1 MSEETKDHLKADS
14 YASDDIKTYTD
25 MHEHTTGSIPAT
37 EGVSSGWKNTPEY
50 GADEFI
56 FNEIDIDGD
65 DADEAYYED
74 CDTEYSD
81 DTEYSHEA
89 VCSDDGDYPDD
100 EKPDKGYPFTII
112 LVAVAL
118 LVFLSLIPWGEKTQ
132 NFLKDYNLIGDLL
145 PQRNDSILESTE
157 MLDPELL
164 ALDEGAVEPQ
174 LTDSVPVVSEENT
187 ALSDNPPLGPVIE
200 RDVPDC
206 VVKENGMVVLEDYTE
221 GGSGL
226 RNLKNALV
234 RRENRPVHIA
244 MMGDSYI
251 EGDIITMELRDR
263 LQEKYGGRG
272 VGYVA
277 AHSAVQGFRTTVR
290 HKDSG
295 WKHHPIKEAAG
306 THYFTIAGEYYTGQ
320 KGATITLNGVEKND
334 RLSGW
339 NSTRLL
345 FIAPNSGI
353 ITLAAGGTTHT
364 FDITGES
371 GVQSILLPAETSSV
385 KISSDIADLKML
397 GVWLEDTNGVVV
409 DNMSIRGDS
418 GIGRRTT
425 NVSLA
430 HQMRD
435 FIDYDLIIVEFGINA
450 LSSKQTNYTKY
461 SNTMTDVLRRLK
473 QCYPAADIILMGI
486 GDRGQKIQ
494 GVPRSFPTAQY
505 MVDAQ
510 RQAAKNAGVMF
521 WDTREA
527 MGGED
532 AIVRW
537 RDEKLANGDYIHLNH
552 AGGKRLGNALYQSIE
567 AAING
572 K

>member
-1 MSEETKDHLKADS
+1 MSEETKDHLKVDP
-14 YASDDIKTYTD
+14 YASDDMKTSPD
-25 MHEHTTGSIPAT
+25 MHEHTTRNFPVPDGR
-37 EGVSSGWKNTPEY
+37 SGNLENTPYE
-50 GADEFI
+50 EVI
-56 FNEIDIDGD
+56 FNEIDIDEE
-65 DADEAYYED
+65 DADEEYYDEYD
-74 CDTEYSD
+74 EEYSD
-81 DTEYSHEA
+81 D
-89 VCSDDGDYPDD
+89 SDD
-100 EKPDKGYPFTII
+100 EESKKGYPFTII
-112 LVAVAL
+112 MVAVAI

-145 PQRNDSILESTE
+145 PQRNDSVLESTE

-174 LTDSVPVVSEENT
+174 LTDSMPVVSEENST
-187 ALSDNPPLGPVIE
+187 LSDNPPLGPVSE

-206 VVKENGMVVLEDYTE
+206 AVRENGMVVLEDYTKD
-221 GGSGL
+221 GSGL

-306 THYFTIAGEYYTGQ
+306 SHYFTIAGEYYTGQ
-320 KGATITLNGVEKND
+320 PGATITLNGVQKNN
-334 RLSGW
+334 RLAAW
-339 NSTRLL
+339 NTTRLL
-345 FIAPNSGI
+345 FIAPNSGK
-353 ITLAAGGTTHT
+353 ITITAGGATHS
-364 FDITGES
+364 FDITGEA

-385 KISSDIADLKML
+385 KIESNIADLKML
-397 GVWLEDTNGVVV
+397 GVWLEDSNGVVV

-418 GIGRRTT
+418 GVGRRTT

-435 FIDYDLIIVEFGINA
+435 YVDYDLIIVEFGINA
-450 LSSKQTNYTKY
+450 LSSKQTNYTRY

-473 QCYPAADIILMGI
+473 QCYPNADIILMGI

-494 GVPRSFPTAQY
+494 GVPHSFPTAPY

-537 RDEKLANGDYIHLNH
+537 REEKLANGDYIHLNQ
-552 AGGKRLGNALYQSIE
+552 AGGKRLGNALYKSID
-567 AAING
+567 AAINE